1 MKTTQHVQGKIRNAG
16 FADVPAIFNLIKSNP
31 KELVPR
37 SHSDIIQNVDRF
49 LVCEYRKKIVGVVS
63 WAILPEIERAAHPT
77 VEIKSLAVQ
86 KSVRKKGFGRILVEA
101 AIERVRAL
109 HPEQI
114 LVLTFTPDFFALFG
128 FKRIPK
134 ETIMHKLYTGCV
146 NCSKYDSPFTC
157 PEVAMGLMLR

>member
-1 MKTTQHVQGKIRNAG
+1 MKTARRHTGRIRNAG
-16 FADVPAIFNLIKSNP
+16 FADVSAIFNLIKSNP

-37 SHSDIIQNVDRF
+37 SQSDIIQNIDRF
-49 LVCEYRKKIVGVVS
+49 LVYEYRKKVVGVIS

-77 VEIKSLAVQ
+77 VEIKSCAVQ
-86 KSVRKKGFGRILVEA
+86 KSIRGKGFGRLLVEA

-109 HPEQI
+109 KPEQI
-114 LVLTFTPDFFALFG
+114 LVLTFTPDFFARFG
-128 FKRIPK
+128 FVRIPK
-134 ETIMHKLYTGCV
+134 EKIMHKLYSGCV

>member
-1 MKTTQHVQGKIRNAG
+1 M
-16 FADVPAIFNLIKSNP
+16 
-31 KELVPR
+31 
-37 SHSDIIQNVDRF
+37 
-49 LVCEYRKKIVGVVS
+49 
-63 WAILPEIERAAHPT
+63 
-77 VEIKSLAVQ
+77 
-86 KSVRKKGFGRILVEA
+86 EA

-128 FKRIPK
+128 FKRIAK